1 MAKIQPLESIE
12 RFARILGAV
21 NAADGI
27 TMSDLSQVVDLPRS
41 AVNRYIVTLLKLGY
55 IFRDERTLAY
65 QPTSKTFEL
74 SKGATRDQALRLTVL
89 PILHRTCRDIGWSL
103 NFTTL
108 KSAQLTLI
116 ANTDAV
122 SPLVTTQRS
131 TMLMRPVLG
140 RAAGHVLLAYLTEP
154 VRDDVL
160 SMAIEQS
167 PNLFE
172 DAGLDQKDIPELLG
186 NIQDQGYA
194 ASKTVKKQLN
204 TIAVPVHVNGA
215 VPFCV
220 SAGVNDSVLSLDQV
234 VERLLDP
241 MRACSEELTQ
251 CLGDLDTN
259 RWQDTM
265 AAPQAKKTGSAA

>member
-1 MAKIQPLESIE
+1 MAQIQPLESIE
-12 RFARILGAV
+12 RFARVLGAV

-27 TMSDLSQVVDLPRS
+27 TMSDLSQAVDLPRS

-55 IFRDERTLAY
+55 IFRDERTLTY
-65 QPTSKTFEL
+65 QPTAKTFEL

-122 SPLVTTQRS
+122 SPLVTKQRR
-131 TMLMRPVLG
+131 TMLMRPLLG
-140 RAAGHVLLAYLTEP
+140 RAAGHVLLAYLTQP

-160 SMAIEQS
+160 AMAVQQS
-167 PNLFE
+167 STLYEESGIDSKSVPKL
-172 DAGLDQKDIPELLG
+172 LSDIV
-186 NIQDQGYA
+186 NSGYA
-194 ASKTVKKQLN
+194 ASKTVNKQLN

-220 SAGVNDSVLSLDQV
+220 SVGVNDSVLSLGQV
-234 VERLLDP
+234 TEKLLDP
-241 MRACSEELTQ
+241 LLSCAEELTQ
-251 CLGDLDTN
+251 CLSDLDTS
-259 RWQDTM
+259 RWQETIR
-265 AAPQAKKTGSAA
+265 AAQTENIGATA

>member
-1 MAKIQPLESIE
+1 LAQIQPLESIE

-65 QPTSKTFEL
+65 QPTSKAFEL
-74 SKGATRDQALRLTVL
+74 SKGATRDQALRLKVR

-122 SPLVTTQRS
+122 SPLVTKQRS
-131 TMLMRPVLG
+131 TMLMRPLLG
-140 RAAGHVLLAYLTEP
+140 RAAGHVLLAYLSKP

-160 SMAIEQS
+160 AMALQQS
-167 PNLFE
+167 PKLFE
-172 DAGLDQKDIPELLG
+172 EAGIDPKNIPVLLS
-186 NIQDQGYA
+186 NIMDLGYA
-194 ASKTVKKQLN
+194 ASKTVKTQLN

-215 VPFCV
+215 APFCV
-220 SAGVNDSVLSLDQV
+220 SVGVYESVLSLTQV
-234 VERLLDP
+234 VERLRDP
-241 MRACSEELTQ
+241 LRACSEELAQ
-251 CLGDLDTN
+251 CLSDLDTS
-259 RWQDTM
+259 RWQEYTGT
-265 AAPQAKKTGSAA
+265 AQAKNTGSTA